1 MTQTESNEIR
11 QSLLREAARL
21 FAERGYDAVSVRE
34 IVEASGCTKPAMYY
48 HFGSKDGVAVALF
61 EEFIQAALAMRD
73 RAFES
78 AQSPYDAFV
87 LYAKGM
93 LDAAPEFRNTLAF
106 GFSIWFGRTS
116 LKDLMAKV
124 KETDEQAYEAWKT
137 ELIRL
142 GLAPEIA
149 MPTVRSFW
157 ALLLH
162 ELMQAV
168 ACPKWQ
174 GNSDELARQIA
185 TVTLY
190 GVTSLGKDEAQLI
203 SKTETPERA

>member
-1 MTQTESNEIR
+1 MTDESNLIR
-11 QSLLREAARL
+11 KKLLHEAARL

-48 HFGSKDGVAVALF
+48 HFGSKDGVAVAVF
-61 EEFIQAALAMRD
+61 EDFIATALAIRD
-73 RAFES
+73 RAFAS

-93 LDAAPEFRNTLAF
+93 LEAAPAFRNTLAF

-124 KETDEQAYEAWKT
+124 KETDEQAYEAWT
-137 ELIRL
+137 SELIRL
-142 GLAPEIA
+142 GLAQEIA
-149 MPTVRSFW
+149 APAVRSFW

-168 ACPKWQ
+168 ACPKWA
-174 GNSDELARQIA
+174 GNADEAAHQIA
-185 TVTLY
+185 TVVLH
-190 GVTSLGKDEAQLI
+190 GVTSLGKEQSAGPR
-203 SKTETPERA
+203 T